1 MENKT
6 KSAFTP
12 AEKVTK
18 PYKYPSY
25 HPMYTLDVHSDSY
38 VAIDGLGRRLPTYEE
53 VGEKSSALSACSI
66 SPGTPITTTWSP
78 LITPRQSTA
87 ALMPSLIT
95 TTRCGMSRASTGP
108 ISGRADFRLLRQ

>member
-18 PYKYPSY
+18 PYEYPSY

-38 VAIDGLGRRLPTYEE
+38 VAIDGLGRRLPTYE
-53 VGEKSSALSACSI
+53 
-66 SPGTPITTTWSP
+66 
-78 LITPRQSTA
+78 
-87 ALMPSLIT
+87 
-95 TTRCGMSRASTGP
+95 
-108 ISGRADFRLLRQ
+108 